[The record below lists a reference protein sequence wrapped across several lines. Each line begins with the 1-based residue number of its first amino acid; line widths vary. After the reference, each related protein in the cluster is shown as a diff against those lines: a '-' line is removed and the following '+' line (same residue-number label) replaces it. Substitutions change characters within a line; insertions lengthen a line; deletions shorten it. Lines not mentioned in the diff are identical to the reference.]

1 MDYTRVQ
8 PGDALIT
15 FSKVGVLSVAEDLRQ
30 AGKKAAIIYG
40 ACPTPPGG
48 GRWRLPGRGDAVC
61 GGHRC
66 HRHGLNLPIR
76 RVIFMDTEKFDG
88 VERRELARG
97 DPADRRPGR
106 AVWYV

>member
-1 MDYTRVQ
+1 MKRLARRKIPWCAWDHTVDYTRVQ

-61 GGHRC
+61 GGHRMPSAW
-66 HRHGLNLPIR
+66 GSTSPSA
-76 RVIFMDTEKFDG
+76 G
-88 VERRELARG
+88 
-97 DPADRRPGR
+97 
-106 AVWYV
+106 